1 MKSSKSIC
9 ITALLILLLFA
20 LCLTAC
26 GSGSPEPVPTAEPSP
41 TPSPS
46 PTPVP
51 VFSVGQYK
59 ISADCA
65 KLDLSEADSSQVQEL
80 AAALQQCTVL
90 KSVELGSDETCSL
103 EWEDIKTLED
113 AAPDAEFNYS
123 FTLYDKP
130 FTLSDTEMDI
140 NHIKISDNGELVR
153 RVIACMPNLTFL
165 DMDYCH
171 VSDEDMAAIRDDF
184 PNVKVVW
191 RVFFGEAYT
200 CRTDV
205 EKILASCPGLGGN
218 LTPENTQSLKY
229 CTDVK
234 YLDVGHNE
242 VLHDI
247 SFVAYMPKLE
257 VAILAM
263 AWFTDTTPLANC
275 PHLEFL
281 EIQTNNI
288 TDLSPLSGLKELKHL
303 NIGWNFDLCDIS
315 PIYDLDL
322 ERLWIGTLTPIPTEQ
337 VEEFKRRHPD
347 CQVNTEVYDPHGDWR
362 YEPDGSGY
370 IPRYALLVEQF
381 GYDKADYTVAGND
394 PKFYEGGVFPW
405 AYGS

>member
-1 MKSSKSIC
+1 MKPKKL
-9 ITALLILLLFA
+9 LLISLIILIIFA
-20 LCLTAC
+20 LFTGCGAC
-26 GSGSPEPVPTAEPSP
+26 DEAVLPVSTPEPTPEPT
-41 TPSPS
+41 

-51 VFSVGQYK
+51 EYTVGSFTLK
-59 ISADCA
+59 GDATSADFTGITHDEA
-65 KLDLSEADSSQVQEL
+65 VILSEILPMCTEL
-80 AAALQQCTVL
+80 
-90 KSVELGSDETCSL
+90 KNINLGSDETSSL
-103 EWEDIKTLED
+103 EWEDILSLEN
-113 AAPDAEFNYS
+113 AAPQAEFNYT
-123 FTLYDKP
+123 FTLYEKS
-130 FTLSDTEMDI
+130 FSLSDTEMDI
-140 NHIKISDNGELVR
+140 NHITISDRGELVR
-153 RVIACMPNLTFL
+153 RVIACMPNLTYL

-171 VSDEDMAAIRDDF
+171 VDDEDMASIRDDF
-184 PNVKVVW
+184 PDIKVVW

-242 VLHDI
+242 VLKDI

-257 VAILAM
+257 VAVLAM
-263 AWFTDTTPLANC
+263 NWFTDASPLANC
-275 PHLEFL
+275 PNMEFL
-281 EIQTNNI
+281 EIQTNCI
-288 TDLSPLSGLKELKHL
+288 TDLSPLANMKNLKHL
-303 NIGWNFDLCDIS
+303 NIGWNFDLTDIS

-322 ERLWIGTLTPIPTEQ
+322 ERLWIGSLTPIPEEQ
-337 VEEFKRRHPD
+337 VEEYKRRHPD
-347 CQVNTEVYDPHGDWR
+347 CEVNTEVYDPHGDWR
-362 YEPDGSGY
+362 YAPDGSGF

-381 GYDKADYTVAGND
+381 GYDKADYSIASND